1 MQIFGSFLPTHQ
13 NTRNQCHYTKITSA
27 GVLRAHLTFP
37 VIAKNV
43 FFWSIKGNFMWGEL
57 LILSKEH
64 RNIKQYFRFESLVFS
79 GKREENYWS

>member
-1 MQIFGSFLPTHQ
+1 
-13 NTRNQCHYTKITSA
+13 
-27 GVLRAHLTFP
+27 
-37 VIAKNV
+37 
-43 FFWSIKGNFMWGEL
+43 MWGEL